1 MNKLKLN
8 VTLQPCNIFDDEN
21 LFTDHPA
28 LRKIWSAEHMPLVIE
43 SYKVWLHEFNDTGN
57 FYKIKVDD
65 DVVGVT
71 GYWMI
76 NTVDAGLRWH
86 GVIPSA
92 MRHGIGRIALELLI
106 KRLPPHVVYL
116 HEIALTTNPIKFF
129 LQAGFK
135 ENVDA
140 ETVATVLK
148 SSGSDKC
155 HKVLTY
161 EV

>member
-1 MNKLKLN
+1 MNEPKLN
-8 VTLQPCNIFDDEN
+8 VTLEACNVMDDSN

-28 LRKIWSAEHMPLVIE
+28 LCKIWSAEHMPLVIG
-43 SYKVWLHEFNDTGN
+43 SYKAWLHDMHDTGS

-65 DVVGVT
+65 DIVGVT

-76 NTVDAGLRWH
+76 NTADAGLRWH
-86 GVIPSA
+86 GVIPNA

-140 ETVATVLK
+140 ETVAAVLK